1 MLLNRERDIEK
12 DQNSRNEI
20 GEDSS
25 KDLSMRTI
33 FTFLGALMLMFNVV
47 SGTESPVDTLLKSL
61 PQVPE
66 IVQENGTVHWK
77 SGDSAV
83 NVTAVDPASGDLVVD
98 TGIGS
103 LHVDRR
109 LIEAR
114 CSTTLVALPELIKQ
128 AQAHGLTAR
137 TFVLQESHLV
147 GPCLH
152 SPEVMVVPQGM
163 LRRQA
168 IAAVDRSP
176 TVARVTEAI
185 QKLRAALPTSRLD
198 DIGQRSVIGVL
209 QRLDGRDG
217 GQALDE
223 VWPSVARRIARHGWL
238 RPWFPPELAEQARQ
252 AITAAE
258 EMQPTIAFSGDGL
271 RLEQVQD
278 GFGHGGWIY
287 HTPTHMRYDQTEI
300 QPEYL
305 GHLADLMVVVE
316 LPPGADPA
324 HDADK
329 AVAAWMYRDHQEVAA
344 WTAAGGLICDHD
356 RWKSAVAVRS
366 ANLVGGAMPPHIRIS
381 DLHGDVA
388 GLAVT
393 AGLLRPAADSSHA
406 AAERFLDDAAHLLPD
421 AAHLDLIGE
430 YLFTYVY
437 PSPDAQHPELIGN
450 KQIKGNVQQTVWQTC
465 GNVTGGIMRGDCA
478 DIAELYHA
486 ITSKQARNPV
496 IIGLPEHAA
505 CAWAE
510 QHDHI
515 WHVFVLQTGPPL
527 EFTDATLPACLG
539 KAYTSFDPSMAFDP
553 NAVPLLLR
561 FSGEVTRSS
570 WQLSWRIF
578 SDPKYASTMIEVQRD
593 WHFQTY
599 QRGIVAVRD
608 LIAHGDHDNANFREL
623 AGLSTFTGQYDL
635 AADYHRQALDLVTD
649 PVNHL
654 TMSIELVSRLM
665 DAGKV
670 AEARTT
676 AKEILK
682 QLPTMKAALGDSAQR
697 ISLDLVGACLNAE
710 GGPALRDLAVQ
721 ALRDPGGADL
731 EESITKLSS
740 WLASNQFNRETW
752 ENDTSLRAVRGLISD
767 YVEHAIAALTPVDGQ
782 HLPNDIDSQRLTSAV
797 QQWLNGF
804 AFCDVEE
811 NSMVILRYATAG
823 RWYACVLGQDEL
835 DRRLASAPLPDL
847 TIDHTHRVG
856 GAEQVEHDLPWIRAS
871 VPYWY
876 GRLADLFRRDRAT
889 LDVKEVARLSAQLAE
904 ARIATA
910 RLGLADSFSESRAEL
925 GIEIAA
931 LVAHDETTLRHML
944 HRVAEHNDK
953 ELRDDAAQWLGDSA
967 RFLEPTWYA
976 RVLLAW
982 QEVVDYKPKY
992 FWIAWRAALNHAPQ
1006 QALMAAKLAA
1016 ERFSDDT
1023 AFSEEYGFMCT
1034 LLEHPLTPATTEPP
1048 LSVTH

>member
-1 MLLNRERDIEK
+1 
-12 DQNSRNEI
+12 
-20 GEDSS
+20 
-25 KDLSMRTI
+25 MRTI
-33 FTFLGALMLMFNVV
+33 YTFLGAVLMMSNVV
-47 SGTESPVDTLLKSL
+47 SGTECLSDALLKSL
-61 PQVPE
+61 PQVAE
-66 IVQENGTVHWK
+66 IVQEDGMVRWK
-77 SGDSAV
+77 SGKSAV

-98 TGIGS
+98 TVIGP

-114 CSTTLVALPELIKQ
+114 HNMTLMALPELTERAKS
-128 AQAHGLTAR
+128 AGLTAS
-137 TFVLQESHLV
+137 TFVFQESHLV

-152 SPEVMVVPQGM
+152 SPEVMVVQQGI
-163 LRRQA
+163 LRRQS
-168 IAAVDRSP
+168 IAAVDRSL
-176 TVARVTEAI
+176 TVGAVTEAI
-185 QKLRAALPTSRLD
+185 QELRAALPNSRLD
-198 DIGQRSVIGVL
+198 DIGQRSVTDVL

-238 RPWFPPELAEQARQ
+238 RPWFSPALAEKALQ
-252 AITAAE
+252 AITVAE
-258 EMQPTIAFSGDGL
+258 EMQSTIAFTGDGL
-271 RLEQVQD
+271 CLEQVQD
-278 GFGHGGWIY
+278 AFGRSGWIY
-287 HTPTHMRYDQTEI
+287 HTPTAVRYAHTEI

-324 HDADK
+324 HDANK
-329 AVAAWMYRDHQEVAA
+329 AIAAWMYRDYQELAA
-344 WTAAGGLICDHD
+344 WTAAKGLICDHD
-356 RWKSAVAVRS
+356 RWESAVVVRS
-366 ANLVGGAMPPHIRIS
+366 SHLVGGAIPPHIRIS

-393 AGLLRPAADSSHA
+393 AGLLRPAADGSHA
-406 AAERFLDDAAHLLPD
+406 AAERFLADAANLLPD

-486 ITSKQARNPV
+486 ITCKQARNPV

-510 QHDHI
+510 LHDGT

-578 SDPKYASTMIEVQRD
+578 SDPTYASTMIDVQRD

-599 QRGIVAVRD
+599 QRGIVAMRA
-608 LIAHGDHDNANFREL
+608 LIANGDHDNANFREL

-635 AADYHRQALDLVTD
+635 AADYHRKALDLVTD

-654 TMSIELVSRLM
+654 TMSIELVSRFM
-665 DAGKV
+665 DAGKIT
-670 AEARTT
+670 EARTT
-676 AKEILK
+676 AEEILK
-682 QLPTMKAALGDSAQR
+682 QMPTMKEALGDSAQR
-697 ISLDLVGACLNAE
+697 ISLNLAGACLNAE
-710 GGPALRDLAVQ
+710 GGPALRDLAMQ
-721 ALRDPGGADL
+721 ALRDPGSADIG
-731 EESITKLSS
+731 ESITKLSG
-740 WLASNQFNRETW
+740 WLTSDQFNREIW
-752 ENDTSLRAVRGLISD
+752 ENDTSLRAVRGLITD
-767 YVEHAIAALTPVDGQ
+767 YVELAISTQTSVGGQ
-782 HLPNDIDSQRLTSAV
+782 HLPDDIASRSLTSAV
-797 QQWLNGF
+797 QQWLNDI
-804 AFCDVEE
+804 AFRDVEE
-811 NSMVILRYATAG
+811 NSMVMLRYAAAG
-823 RWYACVLGQDEL
+823 RWYAAIMGPDEL
-835 DRRLASAPLPDL
+835 DRRIATAPLPDVQ
-847 TIDHTHRVG
+847 IDHAQRIG
-856 GAEQVEHDLPWIRAS
+856 GAAQVERDLSWIRAS

-876 GRLADLFRRDRAT
+876 GRLADVFRRDRTT
-889 LDVKEVARLSAQLAE
+889 LDVKEVARLSAHLAE
-904 ARIATA
+904 ARNATTC
-910 RLGLADSFSESRAEL
+910 LGLTDSFSESRAEL
-925 GIEIAA
+925 GLEVAA
-931 LVAHDETTLRHML
+931 LVAHDEPTLRQML

-1006 QALMAAKLAA
+1006 QALMAAKLAS
-1016 ERFSDDT
+1016 ERFPDDA
-1023 AFSEEYGFMCT
+1023 AFSEEYGFMRT
-1034 LLEHPLTPATTEPP
+1034 LLEPTITPATPKPP
-1048 LSVTH
+1048 VRVTH